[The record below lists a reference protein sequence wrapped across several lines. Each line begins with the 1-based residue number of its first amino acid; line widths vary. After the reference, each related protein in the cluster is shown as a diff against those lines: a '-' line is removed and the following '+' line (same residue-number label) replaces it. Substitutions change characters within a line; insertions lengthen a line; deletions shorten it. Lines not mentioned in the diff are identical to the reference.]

1 MWKGKGRERKVERER
16 EGICVRGMETE
27 AGGETV
33 RDSGGGRGRERNIRV
48 LRRERER
55 EGERERKIERE
66 ARRKSD
72 REG

>member
-1 MWKGKGRERKVERER
+1 
-16 EGICVRGMETE
+16 METE

-48 LRRERER
+48 LRREGGR
-55 EGERERKIERE
+55 EGGRERKIERE